1 MGYLSQMKKNE
12 PIDFLLLQEL
22 NWSSFY
28 DWFCFYSFIVEYD
41 NMLILSFQATEW
53 IICGMHALTNCQFYV
68 HLSVPESLAL
78 NKLLG

>member
-12 PIDFLLLQEL
+12 PIDFLFLLQEL
-22 NWSSFY
+22 
-28 DWFCFYSFIVEYD
+28 ITIAALVVEYD
-41 NMLILSFQATEW
+41 NVLILSFQATEW